1 MEGDAGPHIQ
11 ETESGSQSLS
21 FKHLKSCPEYEVN
34 LEFKARLFFFAFY
47 NYVILSRIENRVMIG
62 MIYKT
67 RNKGLLNKFYFFSYI

>member
-34 LEFKARLFFFAFY
+34 LEFKARLFFFFLPFIIMSFY
-47 NYVILSRIENRVMIG
+47 QG
-62 MIYKT
+62 
-67 RNKGLLNKFYFFSYI
+67 